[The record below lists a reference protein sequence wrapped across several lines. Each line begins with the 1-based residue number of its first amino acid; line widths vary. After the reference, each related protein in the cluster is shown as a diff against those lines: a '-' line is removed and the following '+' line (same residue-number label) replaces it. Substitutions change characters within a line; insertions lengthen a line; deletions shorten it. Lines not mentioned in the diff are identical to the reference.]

1 MIAATSRDLS
11 ALVREGKFR
20 EDLYYRLNVLP
31 LRVPPLRER
40 RADIAALVEL
50 LGDDMAASG
59 TPLAEL
65 SADALALLGAQEWRG
80 NVRELRNVLEQLALR
95 GEGAQIDAQQVAQLL
110 SESGVAPTPGSP
122 VDAAPAAPTAVAVQA
137 LRPLAQQV
145 AELEQAAIAAVLAVC
160 SGNKVQAAKQL
171 GISRAKLY
179 ARMSENTTHV

>member
-50 LGDDMAASG
+50 LGDDMAAGG
-59 TPLAEL
+59 TPLPEL
-65 SADALALLGAQEWRG
+65 SADALALLGAQTWRG

-95 GEGAQIDAQQVAQLL
+95 SEGVMIDGQQVALL
-110 SESGVAPTPGSP
+110 FREAGVTLPPGSE
-122 VDAAPAAPTAVAVQA
+122 VEAGMAALAMPETPALA

-145 AELEQAAIAAVLAVC
+145 AELEQAAIAAVLKICA
-160 SGNKVQAAKQL
+160 GNKVQAARQL

-179 ARMSENTTHV
+179 SRVS